1 MYVLVCQLLV
11 NGIVTASLYAL
22 YGVSWGV
29 IYRTT
34 RIFHFSHHFVFA
46 VAGYS
51 AALVTKELGLPCVF
65 GLVASVLAAVLLGCG
80 IDAVLYRNLRKLK
93 ATQTTT
99 FLSSMGFATAGVG
112 IILLVFSSNPRP
124 LAGFPVAILSIGP
137 ATFTTVDVTM
147 ILASWAI
154 IAFLL
159 MFLSRSKYGKAI
171 QAVGSNAEMAVNIG
185 ISSDRIYTL
194 VFALGS
200 AIFGVAAFL
209 YTAKNTAYP
218 MMGMLPFFMSFT
230 AVFLGGVTS
239 IKGHALAGFILG
251 MAETLGMIFLP
262 GEYKIMIVF
271 GILIVVIIIKPEG
284 LLSGKRG

>member
-1 MYVLVCQLLV
+1 MYVLVSQLLV

-34 RIFHFSHHFVFA
+34 RIFHFSHHLVFA

-51 AALVTKELGLPCVF
+51 AALVTKELGLPCLV
-65 GLVASVLAAVLLGCG
+65 GLMASISAAVILGCG
-80 IDAVLYRNLRKLK
+80 IDAVLYRNLRRLK

-99 FLSSMGFATAGVG
+99 FLASMGFATAGIG
-112 IILLVFSSNPRP
+112 IILLLFSSNPRP
-124 LAGFPVAILSIGP
+124 LAGFPVVLLSVGP
-137 ATFTTVDVTM
+137 ATFTSVDLTM
-147 ILASWAI
+147 IIVSWII
-154 IAFLL
+154 IACLL
-159 MFLSRSKYGKAI
+159 IFLSKSKYGKAI
-171 QAVGSNAEMAVNIG
+171 QAVGSNSEMAINLG
-185 ISSDRIYTL
+185 INSDRIYTL

-200 AIFGVAAFL
+200 AIFGIAAFL
-209 YTAKNTAYP
+209 STAKNTAYP
-218 MMGMLPFFMSFT
+218 TMGMLPFFMSFT
-230 AVFLGGVTS
+230 AVFLGGVSS

-284 LLSGKRG
+284 LLSGRSG

>member
-1 MYVLVCQLLV
+1 MYVLISQLFV

-51 AALVTKELGLPCVF
+51 AALVTKELGMPCLI
-65 GLVASVLAAVLLGCG
+65 GLVASVLAAVILGCG
-80 IDAVLYRNLRKLK
+80 IDAILYRTLRRLK

-112 IILLVFSSNPRP
+112 IILLLFSSNPRP
-124 LAGFPVAILSIGP
+124 IVGFPVVILSIGP

-147 ILASWAI
+147 VLASWVI
-154 IAFLL
+154 ITCLL
-159 MFLSRSKYGKAI
+159 VFLSKSKYGKAI
-171 QAVGSNAEMAVNIG
+171 QAVGSNAEMAANIG
-185 ISSDRIYTL
+185 INSDRIYTL

-200 AIFGVAAFL
+200 AIFGMAAFL
-209 YTAKNTAYP
+209 FTAKNTAYP

-251 MAETLGMIFLP
+251 MTETLGMIFLP

-271 GILIVVIIIKPEG
+271 GILILVIIIKPEG
-284 LLSGKRG
+284 LLSGRRG